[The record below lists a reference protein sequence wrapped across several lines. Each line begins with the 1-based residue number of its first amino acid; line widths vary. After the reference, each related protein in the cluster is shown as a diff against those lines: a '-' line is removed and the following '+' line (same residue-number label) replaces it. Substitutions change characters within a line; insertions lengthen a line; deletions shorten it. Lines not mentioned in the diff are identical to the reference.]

1 MRLQISRI
9 RNRTRIPTLM
19 GQLPKVSKGIIMND
33 ISAGKG
39 DDLQIPEVIPFI
51 DFKRRRK
58 ALKIVSAVNTG
69 STENIG
75 LSGQQHKRRKLIK
88 PKFSGNGSSG
98 NVNIGSQDN
107 TSRMIQNVELPDMTL
122 HIDLEDNN
130 TGFQGCSDCEGNEK
144 VANCV
149 VTPSIVNGDN
159 KEALQ
164 DVGPVSSEYNSNTE
178 NSLPSMNSEADGII
192 KCVLDHDGGNGNI
205 SAENRSFHHGGN
217 EKLPDNAEVANRSYP
232 TTGENALDI
241 LLSSRMD
248 YNCGSEKAFKEVG
261 NIEESKQQLFLQS
274 VGKQCKACI
283 ETSNTKKSAELC
295 EQDDKRVEV
304 IAAAAGK
311 DCKVVAE

>member
-1 MRLQISRI
+1 
-9 RNRTRIPTLM
+9 
-19 GQLPKVSKGIIMND
+19 MND

-58 ALKIVSAVNTG
+58 AQKIVSAANTG

-75 LSGQQHKRRKLIK
+75 LSGQQHKRRKLIR

-107 TSRMIQNVELPDMTL
+107 ASRMTQNVELPDMTL

-149 VTPSIVNGDN
+149 VTPSNANGDS

-205 SAENRSFHHGGN
+205 SDNVKAENRSFHHGGN

-241 LLSSRMD
+241 MLSSRMD

-261 NIEESKQQLFLQS
+261 NVEESKQQLFLQS
-274 VGKQCKACI
+274 VGEQCKASI
-283 ETSNTKKSAELC
+283 ETVSYSNTKESAELC

-311 DCKVVAE
+311 DCKVVAEREDSGNGNRESPSH

>member
-1 MRLQISRI
+1 M
-9 RNRTRIPTLM
+9 
-19 GQLPKVSKGIIMND
+19 LPIQGVQK
-33 ISAGKG
+33 
-39 DDLQIPEVIPFI
+39 
-51 DFKRRRK
+51 
-58 ALKIVSAVNTG
+58 
-69 STENIG
+69 IG
-75 LSGQQHKRRKLIK
+75 LSGQQHKRIKLIR

-107 TSRMIQNVELPDMTL
+107 ASRMTQNDELPDMTL

-149 VTPSIVNGDN
+149 VTPSNANGDS

-178 NSLPSMNSEADGII
+178 NSLPSMSSKADGII

-205 SAENRSFHHGGN
+205 SDNVKAENRSFHHGGN
-217 EKLPDNAEVANRSYP
+217 EKLLDNTEVANRSYP

-241 LLSSRMD
+241 MLSSRMD

-261 NIEESKQQLFLQS
+261 NVEESKQQLFLQS
-274 VGKQCKACI
+274 VGKQCKASI
-283 ETSNTKKSAELC
+283 ETV
-295 EQDDKRVEV
+295 RVCR
-304 IAAAAGK
+304 IM
-311 DCKVVAE
+311 

>member
-1 MRLQISRI
+1 
-9 RNRTRIPTLM
+9 M
-19 GQLPKVSKGIIMND
+19 GQLPKISKGIIMND

-51 DFKRRRK
+51 DFKHRRK
-58 ALKIVSAVNTG
+58 A
-69 STENIG
+69 
-75 LSGQQHKRRKLIK
+75 Q
-88 PKFSGNGSSG
+88 KFGNGSSG

-107 TSRMIQNVELPDMTL
+107 ASRMTQNVELPDMTL

-130 TGFQGCSDCEGNEK
+130 TDFQGCSDCEGNEK

-149 VTPSIVNGDN
+149 VTPSNANGDN

-164 DVGPVSSEYNSNTE
+164 DAVNG

-205 SAENRSFHHGGN
+205 SDNAKAENRSFHRGGN

-232 TTGENALDI
+232 TTK
-241 LLSSRMD
+241 
-248 YNCGSEKAFKEVG
+248 KAFKEVG
-261 NIEESKQQLFLQS
+261 NVEESKQQLFLQS
-274 VGKQCKACI
+274 VGEQCKASI
-283 ETSNTKKSAELC
+283 ETVSYSNTKESAELF
-295 EQDDKRVEV
+295 EQDDKRVEA

-311 DCKVVAE
+311 DCKVVDEREDSGNGNRESPRSQSQISSEKIVYFVFGS